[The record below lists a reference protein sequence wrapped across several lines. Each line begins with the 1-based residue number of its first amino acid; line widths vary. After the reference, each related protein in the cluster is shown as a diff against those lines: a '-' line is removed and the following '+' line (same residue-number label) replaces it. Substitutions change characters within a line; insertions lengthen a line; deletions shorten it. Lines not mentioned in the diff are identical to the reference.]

1 AQARACEPVVRGAV
15 DIGPV
20 EFEAVAPADQPQPP
34 IRVPAVGGRQVHA
47 EEPGLLDRPRSQS
60 VAADLVTRETGLL
73 EDDDCVSGRG
83 VVAADGRS
91 RRSGSTGVRLGGA
104 LIHRCAHGSS
114 DSVSRVGGPGPA
126 SAPTGLRAWWTATMP
141 PVRLR

>member
-1 AQARACEPVVRGAV
+1 RPRPSAGVFGTGRMVSPNPSVLADVRRHRFALFEQYGPGRLRMLGEGLVHAQARACVPVVRGAV
-15 DIGPV
+15 DSGPV

-73 EDDDCVSGRG
+73 EDDDFVSGLSEVG
-83 VVAADGRS
+83 ADGRS
-91 RRSGSTGVRLGGA
+91 RR
-104 LIHRCAHGSS
+104 
-114 DSVSRVGGPGPA
+114 
-126 SAPTGLRAWWTATMP
+126 
-141 PVRLR
+141 